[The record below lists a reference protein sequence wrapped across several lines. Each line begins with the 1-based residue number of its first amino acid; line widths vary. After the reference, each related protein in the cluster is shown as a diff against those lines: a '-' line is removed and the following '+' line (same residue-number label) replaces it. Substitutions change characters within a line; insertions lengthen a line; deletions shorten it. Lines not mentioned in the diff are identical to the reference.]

1 MSVPVAHV
9 VRSGFVEGVHYGSA
23 VVTDADG
30 SVLWSVGDVA
40 SHMFPRSSN
49 KLMQGL
55 AMVRAGLPLKNELLA
70 LACASHSGESFHL
83 EGVRSILNAA
93 SMDVDSLQCPLDY
106 PLDDVE
112 RDTALAAGIDKQRI
126 FMNCSGK
133 HAAMLFTCVLNGWDT
148 MSYREVNHPLQL
160 AIKNVIEEMTEDTV
174 EHVGTDGCG
183 APLMSTSLISLA
195 RVFGKFAGPHAD
207 SNQRAIADAIRANP
221 EYLGGT
227 RRDVTSLM
235 QGFSGLLA
243 KDGAEGVYG
252 IGLSDGRALAL
263 KIDDGADR
271 ARIVVAAEILN
282 KVLGIEAPVIHELLD
297 GQILRGAGQPVGK
310 IVPAF
315 SA

>member
-1 MSVPVAHV
+1 MSVPVANV
-9 VRSGFVEGVHYGSA
+9 VRSGFVEGNHYGSA
-23 VVTDADG
+23 VVTDVDG
-30 SVLWSVGDVA
+30 SVLWSIGDVE
-40 SHMFPRSSN
+40 SQMFPRSSN

-55 AMVRAGLPLKNELLA
+55 AMVRAGLPLKDELLA

-83 EGVRSILNAA
+83 EGVRAILNAA
-93 SMDVDSLQCPLDY
+93 NMDVDRLQCPMDY

-133 HAAMLFTCVLNGWDT
+133 HSAMLFTCVLNGWDT
-148 MSYREVNHPLQL
+148 ATYLDESHPLQV
-160 AIKNVIEEMTEDTV
+160 AIRNVIEETTGEQV

-183 APLMSTSLISLA
+183 APLMSTSLIGLA
-195 RVFGKFAGPHAD
+195 RVFGTFAGPHAD
-207 SNQRAIADAIRANP
+207 AEQKTIADAIRSNP

-235 QGFSGLLA
+235 KGVSGLLA

-282 KVLGIEAPVIHELLD
+282 KVLRIDAPAIHELLD
-297 GQILRGAGQPVGK
+297 GQILLGAGQPVGK

-315 SA
+315 VR